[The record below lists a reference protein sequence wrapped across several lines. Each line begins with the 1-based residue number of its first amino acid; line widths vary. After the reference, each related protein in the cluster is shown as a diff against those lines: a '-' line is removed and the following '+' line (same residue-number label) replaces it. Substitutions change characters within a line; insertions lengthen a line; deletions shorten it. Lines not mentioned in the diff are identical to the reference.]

1 MNATESSAIHAVI
14 VETELQFSLE
24 ELSRACGA
32 EAALLEALVLEGALA
47 PQGDAPDQWR
57 FDGAVLLRARKAI
70 RLERELH
77 LGAPGVAL
85 VLDLIEEI
93 ESLKVQLQH
102 KLAASEE
109 SRHGS

>member
-1 MNATESSAIHAVI
+1 MNATEGSAIHAVI
-14 VETELQFSLE
+14 VETEIQFSLQ

-32 EAALLEALVLEGALA
+32 DAALLEALVMEGALA
-47 PQGDAPDQWR
+47 PQGDSPDQWR

-70 RLERELH
+70 RLVQELH

-93 ESLKVQLQH
+93 DSLKVQLQQQPQ
-102 KLAASEE
+102 ASEE
-109 SRHGS
+109 SHSDR